1 MSVSKNGVSFDSGRR
16 KKRFGIFALVLVL
29 EGAFTF
35 LLYLSLV
42 GHIFSPDSS
51 QATAGVPKLI
61 SYQGRLTDTSGN
73 PLGGVGTYYCFR
85 YSIYDAVTSGNKV
98 WPAGTPTTATTTV
111 RDGVFSDQVGRLDSL
126 TGLDFFATSTL
137 YLNVEANTATTTCSG
152 SWETLS
158 PRQQITAAGFAL
170 TSDDVYGDALRTPT
184 STKVQVGTGLG
195 VSSGQT
201 LLSLDVKNV
210 ADSLG
215 AACTDNGSIW
225 YNSINTRALICEAG
239 IIQPISNSSTTISGI
254 GTNATAPIVAGNV
267 VFSNS
272 NGVSFG
278 QNGST
283 ITASVNAGGGG
294 GAPNMREF
302 DNLGGRISITNITNL
317 TATGVTQR
325 PLFFPFYLPGNLT
338 QDKIALELSRATS
351 GSNLFTAHAAI
362 YTFVNN
368 TQISRLAS
376 LSNSFSNT
384 ATASISGIRRLI
396 LTGMETAGTA
406 LTAGNYVLML
416 YFSANGGNTA
426 SINYSL
432 RGGQTAAPPVGQMY
446 PGANSQITATNQL
459 SSIYMKQFQGRYT
472 ATTNSP
478 PSSVNLTQVQG
489 YTSMVPAYF
498 QLFSS

>member
-1 MSVSKNGVSFDSGRR
+1 MSVSKNGVSLLSDRR

-29 EGAFTF
+29 EAAFSF
-35 LLYLSLV
+35 FLYLSLV
-42 GHIFSPDSS
+42 GHIFSPDPS
-51 QATAGVPKLI
+51 QAAAGVPKLI

-73 PLGGVGTYYCFR
+73 PLGGSGTVYCFR
-85 YSIYDAVTSGNKV
+85 YSIYDAVSSGNKV
-98 WPAGTPTTATTTV
+98 WPSGTPTTATTTV
-111 RDGVFSDQVGRLDSL
+111 RDGVFSDQVGRSDSL
-126 TGLDFFATSTL
+126 TGFDFFATSTL
-137 YLNVEANTATTTCSG
+137 YLNVEANTATSTCSG

-184 STKVQVGTGLG
+184 STKVQVGTGAG

-201 LLSLDVKNV
+201 LLSLDVKNA

-215 AACTDNGSIW
+215 AACSDNGSIW
-225 YNSINTRALICEAG
+225 YNSANTRALICEAG
-239 IIQPISNSSTTISGI
+239 TIQTLSNSSTTISGI
-254 GTNATAPIVAGNV
+254 GTNATAAIAGGNV

-272 NGVSFG
+272 NGVTFG

-294 GAPNMREF
+294 PADMVDF
-302 DNLGGRISITNITNL
+302 DNLGGRLSITNITNL

-325 PLFFPFYLPGNLT
+325 PLFFPFYLPGSLT

-362 YTFVNN
+362 YTYVNS

-384 ATASISGIRRLI
+384 NTASISGVRRLI
-396 LTGMETAGTA
+396 MTGWETAGTA
-406 LTAGNYVLML
+406 LTPGNYVMML

-432 RGGQTAAPPVGQMY
+432 RGAQTAAPPLGQMY
-446 PGANSQITATNQL
+446 PGANSAATATSQL
-459 SSIYMKQFQGRYT
+459 SSIYMRKFQGRYT
-472 ATTNSP
+472 ATTASP
-478 PSSVNLTQVQG
+478 PASVNLTQVQG